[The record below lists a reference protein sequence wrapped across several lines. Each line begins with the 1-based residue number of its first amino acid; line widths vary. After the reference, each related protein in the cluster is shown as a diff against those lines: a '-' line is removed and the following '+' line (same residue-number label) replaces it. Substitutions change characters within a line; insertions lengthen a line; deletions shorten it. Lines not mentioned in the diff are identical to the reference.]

1 MGKRGR
7 PFVPADKRDTRK
19 LTAEER
25 EKLRRKA
32 VLLYK
37 RKNPVPIISRKLGIR
52 PATVYRWIENYLNE
66 GPIKYRENKR
76 GRPPIDPSKL
86 SIWQKW
92 VREQKALY
100 QGAGKWTPELP
111 DHLDL
116 YKGKEFLE
124 WCRVMELYKIIYL
137 LHIRYRLKQLKIR
150 EDDADKLS
158 DCSFL
163 WNQYIGTQSENIEI
177 GWKRYCL
184 FLLGGEYGISRKK
197 FIRRYCDA
205 TILENLSPDTLWIY
219 NEYSDNPVKKSEVFN
234 NTSLH
239 RGKEFFEWCSE
250 LPEEDRYIYYF
261 QIRRKL
267 DELRIRENDLC
278 VLQERDFIKSQYYR
292 SSSKNTGWMKYCM
305 FLLGKPFE
313 FGSRKIW
320 YKEI

>member
-1 MGKRGR
+1 MRKRRR
-7 PFVPADKRDTRK
+7 PFVPADKQDTRK

-25 EKLRRKA
+25 EKLRRKV

-37 RKNPVPIISRKLGIR
+37 RENSVPVIARKLGIR

-76 GRPPIDPSKL
+76 GRRPIDPSKL
-86 SIWQKW
+86 STWQRW

-100 QGAGKWTPELP
+100 QGPGKWAPVLP
-111 DHLDL
+111 SHLDL

-124 WCRVMELYKIIYL
+124 WCRVGKTYKIIYL
-137 LHIRYRLKQLKIR
+137 LHVRQQLETLGIR
-150 EDDADKLS
+150 EDDAGRLS
-158 DCSFL
+158 DTSFL
-163 WNQYIGTQSENIEI
+163 WNQYMDLQFGEI
-177 GWKRYCL
+177 GWKMYCL
-184 FLLGGEYGISRKK
+184 FLLGGKYGISRKK

-205 TILENLSPDTLWIY
+205 SILENLSPDALWIY
-219 NEYSDNPVKKSEVFN
+219 NEYSDNPVKKSDLFN
-234 NTSLH
+234 SAALY
-239 RGKEFFEWCSE
+239 REKEFFEWCSE

-267 DELRIRENDLC
+267 DELGIRENDSSI
-278 VLQERDFIKSQYYR
+278 LQDKDFVKSQYYR

-313 FGSRKIW
+313 FGNRKIW